1 MRFFEKNHQ
10 QHLMISGGDVLAPKD
25 AKAPMINLQLA
36 GEGGRISGTGS
47 LIPVGEPISNFTVTG
62 TTHTFGRQIIIS
74 LRVYEWEQFIGTI
87 QIGLNIMTNDGSA
100 DYSIRSGK
108 TKELYWKA
116 MAVLV
121 IRIS

>member
-1 MRFFEKNHQ
+1 MRFFEKPHQ

-36 GEGGRISGTGS
+36 GEGGRITGTGS
-47 LIPVGEPISNFTVTG
+47 LIPIGEPISNFTVTG
-62 TTHTFGRQIIIS
+62 TT
-74 LRVYEWEQFIGTI
+74 

>member
-1 MRFFEKNHQ
+1 
-10 QHLMISGGDVLAPKD
+10 MISSGDVLAPKD

-47 LIPVGEPISNFTVTG
+47 LIPGGEPISNFTVTG

-74 LRVYEWEQFIGTI
+74 LRACQWEQFIGTI

-121 IRIS
+121 IRIH